1 MNSCKPFRL
10 SALQPILIA
19 LLSACAASGAPR
31 LEVSGVYPHLGISNQ
46 EGECGTGAVVP
57 WADRLWV
64 ISYGPH
70 LPFGSSDKLYEITPD
85 LEKIIRPESVGGTP
99 ANRMI
104 HHESNQLIIGPYWID
119 AQRNVRVIPPA
130 KMFGRLT
137 GTARHLS
144 DPRGKVYVATMEE
157 GLYEVDVHS
166 LEVTPKIRDGN
177 LGATGGK
184 YADKV
189 TPETLASIVSE
200 LPGYHGKGLYS
211 GQGRLMYS
219 NNGERGEKALKDPT
233 TASGALGWWSG
244 SGDWQLVRRNQFT
257 EITGPGGIEGN
268 AHPDTDPV
276 WALGWDAK
284 SLLLMLLEKGE
295 WHAYRLPKASHSYDG
310 AHGWNT
316 EWPRIRDIGEA
327 DLLMTMHGAFWR
339 FPRDFSVGHSGGIA
353 PISNYL
359 RVIGD
364 FARWQDRVVFGCDDS
379 AKSEFLNKRSFKNEH
394 ATPPQSNS
402 NLWFVAPAHLS
413 NLGPAIGRG
422 SVWLREDVKAGD
434 HS

>member
-10 SALQPILIA
+10 SALQSILIA

-70 LPFGSSDKLYEITPD
+70 LPLGSSDKLYEITPD

-104 HHESNQLIIGPYWID
+104 HRESNQLIIGPYWID

-211 GQGRLMYS
+211 GQGRLM
-219 NNGERGEKALKDPT
+219 
-233 TASGALGWWSG
+233 
-244 SGDWQLVRRNQFT
+244 
-257 EITGPGGIEGN
+257 
-268 AHPDTDPV
+268 
-276 WALGWDAK
+276 
-284 SLLLMLLEKGE
+284 
-295 WHAYRLPKASHSYDG
+295 
-310 AHGWNT
+310 
-316 EWPRIRDIGEA
+316 
-327 DLLMTMHGAFWR
+327 
-339 FPRDFSVGHSGGIA
+339 
-353 PISNYL
+353 
-359 RVIGD
+359 
-364 FARWQDRVVFGCDDS
+364 
-379 AKSEFLNKRSFKNEH
+379 
-394 ATPPQSNS
+394 
-402 NLWFVAPAHLS
+402 
-413 NLGPAIGRG
+413 
-422 SVWLREDVKAGD
+422 
-434 HS
+434 